1 MDSPSQP
8 LEGERNVR
16 GTDPRDHEAASD
28 DQTTHYKPTSRYDH
42 ACSEK
47 MRGTDPQVTPEFIP
61 SGHVR
66 VTGDFVGICI
76 RPVHAQDGD
85 IQCFKHRLWRS
96 SRIHRTV
103 VTAVTFV
110 LII

>member
-1 MDSPSQP
+1 MDDRQSVQS
-8 LEGERNVR
+8 LGLFM
-16 GTDPRDHEAASD
+16 G
-28 DQTTHYKPTSRYDH
+28 SRED
-42 ACSEK
+42 SS
-47 MRGTDPQVTPEFIP
+47 GTDPQVTPEFIP

-66 VTGDFVGICI
+66 VTGDFVGICT

-110 LII
+110 YRHLSVMSCDAE